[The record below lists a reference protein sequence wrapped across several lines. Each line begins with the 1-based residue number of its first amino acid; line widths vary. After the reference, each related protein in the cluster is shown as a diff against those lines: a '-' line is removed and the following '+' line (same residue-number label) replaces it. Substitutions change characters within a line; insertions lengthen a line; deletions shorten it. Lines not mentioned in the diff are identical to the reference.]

1 MERELRLHSTH
12 NDETAPSRPSAPAG
26 VALHA
31 ARRVLY
37 LVMLFFRIPL
47 RMISNLTTVPLLVGA
62 VAWGL
67 SAGWTSMPA
76 LMLAAA
82 SFGMFIVS
90 YVYDTLLLLVAPERL
105 YLDL

>member
-1 MERELRLHSTH
+1 MENDLHSHPTYSG
-12 NDETAPSRPSAPAG
+12 TTPISARSLAG
-26 VALHA
+26 LALRV

-47 RMISNLTTVPLLVGA
+47 RMISHLTVAPLMVGA

-67 SAGWTSMPA
+67 LAGWASTAA

-82 SFGMFIVS
+82 SFGLFIVS
-90 YVYDTLLLLVAPERL
+90 YLYDTLLLLIAPEPL
-105 YLDL
+105 YLDM

>member
-1 MERELRLHSTH
+1 MEGNLRSHPTFNGLTPIGARSV
-12 NDETAPSRPSAPAG
+12 AG
-26 VALHA
+26 LALRI

-47 RMISNLTTVPLLVGA
+47 RMISNLAVAPLTVGA

-67 SAGWTSMPA
+67 LAGWTSTAA

-82 SFGMFIVS
+82 SFGLFIVS
-90 YVYDTLLLLVAPERL
+90 YVYDTLLLLIAPEPL
-105 YLDL
+105 YLDM